1 MARTP
6 SSLVQG
12 RRTGADA
19 PPEDVLHSVDAPW
32 PGERL
37 AVSSAASSIGSGDD
51 VFLELAIPRTW
62 LGLSSDDD
70 LIQALPLTGLGP
82 VSAGME
88 ADAPEILSSLT
99 LSEAWPDPI
108 GMDGDGDGLRIDDEW
123 AFGTDPQDPDT
134 DDDGLD
140 DKDEQLLGTDP
151 LAIDPT

>member
-1 MARTP
+1 MA
-6 SSLVQG
+6 
-12 RRTGADA
+12 
-19 PPEDVLHSVDAPW
+19 
-32 PGERL
+32 GERL

-51 VFLELAIPRTW
+51 VFLSLAIPRTW

-108 GMDGDGDGLRIDDEW
+108 GMDGDGDDRIDDEW
-123 AFGTDPQDPDT
+123 ALVRTR
-134 DDDGLD
+134 
-140 DKDEQLLGTDP
+140 K
-151 LAIDPT
+151 IPTPMTMVWTTRTNSSSEPIRSP